1 MKKTKLTIISF
12 ALMVFLT
19 TTAFSVAKNDPSSTH
34 KSNDP
39 GVTYVVEVNN
49 TNTYGFCH
57 AYNVVI
63 TNAYGEQV
71 VEPILLQAGTSTYVF
86 HEKTPMCGIRIAQL
100 IELDELE
107 VVCSQK
113 VYAQPDVISTN
124 FRGGKSYLFNIY
136 PVFVPG
142 DD

>member
-1 MKKTKLTIISF
+1 MKKTKLTIISL

-19 TTAFSVAKNDPSSTH
+19 TSAFSVAKNNPFSS
-34 KSNDP
+34 KKGSQP
-39 GVTYVVEVNN
+39 GVTYIVEVNN

-71 VEPILLQAGTSTYVF
+71 VEPILLQAGVSTYVF
-86 HEKTPMCGIRIAQL
+86 HERTPECGMRIAQL
-100 IELDELE
+100 IELDVLE
-107 VVCSQK
+107 VVCSQR
-113 VYAQPDVISTN
+113 VYAREDVISTS
-124 FRGGKSYLFNIY
+124 FRSGATYKFNLN